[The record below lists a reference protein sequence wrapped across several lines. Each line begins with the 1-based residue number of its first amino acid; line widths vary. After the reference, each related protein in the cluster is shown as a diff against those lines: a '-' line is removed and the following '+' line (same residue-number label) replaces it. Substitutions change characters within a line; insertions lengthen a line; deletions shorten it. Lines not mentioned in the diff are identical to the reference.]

1 MGLLK
6 TVFEVNLTLFGKREG
21 EKCVPFRFNQNL
33 AAGQSRSQLDLRC

>member
-21 EKCVPFRFNQNL
+21 EKCVAFRPLVVQ
-33 AAGQSRSQLDLRC
+33 GQPQLDARC

>member
-21 EKCVPFRFNQNL
+21 EKCVSFRSNQNL
-33 AAGQSRSQLDLRC
+33 SRGASARLVMLN

>member
-21 EKCVPFRFNQNL
+21 EKCVSFHSNQNL
-33 AAGQSRSQLDLRC
+33 AAGPWQSQLDSRC